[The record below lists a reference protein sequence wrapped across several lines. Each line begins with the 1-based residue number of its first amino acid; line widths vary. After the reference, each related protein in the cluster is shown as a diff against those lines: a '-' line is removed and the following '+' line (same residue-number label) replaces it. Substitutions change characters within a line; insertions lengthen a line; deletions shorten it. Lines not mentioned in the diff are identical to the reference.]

1 MSFLELRDIHKA
13 YHVNKETFPVLKGI
27 NLEFNRGEF
36 VSILGESGG
45 GKTTLMNIIGGLD
58 ADYEGEVLL
67 NGKSLRDNTEQ
78 QWDDYRRETIGFVFQ
93 SFNLIS
99 HLSILDNVLVPLE
112 MTTLSRQEQ
121 VERAKYLLK
130 VVGLTGHEDKFPNQ
144 LSGGQKQRVAIARAL
159 APDPEIIIADEPTGA
174 LDAQNTREIL
184 ALLDKIAE
192 DNKLVITVTHS
203 QEVAEHGTRIVHME
217 NGVIDDEIQVQPSY
231 DVSNEPG
238 KPTTK
243 ALGLWD
249 LVKMSLKHM
258 KYNLKRNI
266 LIIFGASIGI
276 FSVIMTLGLGEGITG
291 YINHQIYSQVNP
303 MSIQVAQNTK
313 HTDAKSREMTKAD
326 VNRLKALH
334 HVKSVETGYLGGSG
348 TFQFKGDNVNVSR
361 FQTTNS
367 TILPKSVK
375 WGSFPKDG
383 EMAINKALAKHY
395 YAKDPK
401 KIIGKT
407 VTFFIPTSNDKHQP
421 VSLHKKVKISGVLG
435 DESGVILTYKTVQDF
450 FKSKNMTLK
459 PNFATVNISSFAFVK
474 SVQEKIN
481 DIKDPIPDDSRENNS
496 RYQITGAGA
505 LVDTLNTYLDL
516 AIWVLAGVSA
526 ISLLVSAI
534 MIIVVLYI
542 SVTERT
548 KEIGIL
554 RALGVRRKNIRTLFI
569 SEAFFLGLF
578 SSIWAV
584 IFSYLASFIINNV
597 SLATSVDYAIIDI
610 HLVYVLFGTLISIVI
625 ALFAA
630 QAPSKRAAK
639 LDPIEALAYE

>member
-1 MSFLELRDIHKA
+1 MSFLELRDIRKA

-58 ADYEGEVLL
+58 DDYEGEVLL
-67 NGKSLRDNTEQ
+67 DGKSLRNNTEKE
-78 QWDDYRRETIGFVFQ
+78 WDAYRRETIGFVFQ

-99 HLSILDNVLVPLE
+99 HLSILDNVLVSLE

-121 VERAKYLLK
+121 VERAKTLLK
-130 VVGLTGHEDKFPNQ
+130 VVGLSGHEDKFPNQ

-174 LDAQNTREIL
+174 LDAQNTLEIL
-184 ALLDKIAE
+184 ALLDEIAK
-192 DNKLVITVTHS
+192 DDKLVITVTHS
-203 QEVAEHGTRIVHME
+203 QEVADHGTRIVHME

-231 DVSNEPG
+231 RTSDKTA
-238 KPTTK
+238 KPSTK
-243 ALGLWD
+243 ALSLWD

-258 KYNLKRNI
+258 QHNLRRNV
-266 LIIFGASIGI
+266 LIVFGASIGI
-276 FSVIMTLGLGEGITG
+276 FSVIMMLGLGEGITG

-313 HTDAKSREMTKAD
+313 HTDPNSREMTKAD
-326 VNRLKALH
+326 VNRLKQLD
-334 HVKSVETGYLGGSG
+334 HVESVETGYLGGSG
-348 TFQFKGDNVNVSR
+348 TFHYKGDNVNVSR
-361 FQTTNS
+361 FQSTNS
-367 TILPKSVK
+367 TVLPKSIK
-375 WGSFPKDG
+375 WGHFPKDG
-383 EMAINKALAKHY
+383 EMAINIALAKHY

-401 KIIGKT
+401 KIIGQT
-407 VTFFIPTSNDKHQP
+407 VTFFIPTMNNKHQP

-435 DESGVILTYKTVQDF
+435 DESGVILTYKTIQDF
-450 FKSKNMTLK
+450 FKTKNMTVK

-474 SVQEKIN
+474 GVQKKIN
-481 DIKDPIPDDSRENNS
+481 AIKDPIPDSSRETDS

-505 LVDTLNTYLDL
+505 LVDTLNTYLEL

-554 RALGVRRKNIRTLFI
+554 RALGVQRRNIRTLFI

-578 SSIWAV
+578 SSIWAT
-584 IFSYLASFIINNV
+584 IFSYVASVIINHI

-610 HLVYVLFGTLISIVI
+610 HVLYVLFGTLISILI

-630 QAPSKRAAK
+630 QSPSRRAAK